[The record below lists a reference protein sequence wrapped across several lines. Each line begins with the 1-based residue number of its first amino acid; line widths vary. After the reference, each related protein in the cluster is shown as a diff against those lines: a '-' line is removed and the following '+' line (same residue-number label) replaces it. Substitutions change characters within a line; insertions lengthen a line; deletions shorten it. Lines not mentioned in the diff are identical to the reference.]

1 MNLLAWISIFAS
13 GLCLAI
19 GIAVYFLDRK
29 ALLNKLCAAVLVL
42 NAYWA
47 FSEFMVYEAT
57 TVETAFFWIKAL
69 FFYPF
74 FSALMLHFTLVF
86 TESYL
91 LKSKLTYVFL
101 YLPTS
106 IFALVDLTTNQI
118 SALPVRQ
125 SWGYEYAAPTN
136 SWIVIVDYLWVSTL
150 ALLSLLLCITYYL
163 KTNDN
168 IKKKQAKFVSIGI
181 AFPVLTSIITDSIL
195 PMAEVAFPNLGN
207 ISGCIFGA
215 FIAFAIW
222 RYNLFN
228 LNPTVAAE
236 TIVSTMPDSL
246 ILANNEGI
254 IIQVNDALTKTT
266 GYSEKELIGKQL
278 GDLFL
283 DEINGSET
291 ITLLKTK
298 NEIKNIETKFR
309 IAQEKVITVLLS
321 ASEVRGSNGKRIGFT
336 CIVNDI
342 TSRKEMESKLF
353 TAERFASIGELAGM
367 VGHDLRNPLSSMKAA
382 TYYLKTKYSS
392 KLDTKAIDM
401 LSTIEN
407 SIEYSN
413 KIVSDLLEYSREI
426 KLSLESTSPKS
437 LIASSLS
444 FVDTPANIKVH
455 DYSTDAPEMNVDAVK
470 INRVFVNIIKN
481 AFEAMPN
488 GGTLTIKTE
497 NTSGMVTISF
507 NDTGTGMT
515 KEALNN
521 LCKPLFTTKP
531 KGMGFGLSI
540 CKRIIEAHGGK
551 INAESIIGEGT
562 TIITSFPI
570 HSDMKTL

>member
-57 TVETAFFWIKAL
+57 TIETAFFWIKAL

-74 FSALMLHFTLVF
+74 FSALMLHFTLAF

-163 KTNDN
+163 KTTDN

-207 ISGCIFGA
+207 ISGCIFGV

-278 GDLFL
+278 RDLFL

-309 IAQEKVITVLLS
+309 IAREKVITVLLS
-321 ASEVRGSNGKRIGFT
+321 ASGVRGSNGKRIGFT

-437 LIASSLS
+437 LITSSLS
-444 FVDTPANIKVH
+444 FVDTPANIKVN
-455 DYSTDAPEMNVDAVK
+455 DYSTDVPEMNVDAVK

-497 NTSGMVTISF
+497 NTLGMVTISF

-562 TIITSFPI
+562 TITTSFPI
-570 HSDMKTL
+570 PSYIKTL